1 MKQVKVVAV
10 KIKSKPLPLPKL
22 KSKRGISRKGHPKH
36 PTTAFLF
43 FRTQLNKNMMKEKVG
58 LKLTHVSKVAGELW
72 AKTSE
77 EDRRPF
83 QKLAAA
89 DKERFEA

>member
-10 KIKSKPLPLPKL
+10 KIKSKQLPLLKPKTR
-22 KSKRGISRKGHPKH
+22 RGIARKGHPKH
-36 PTTAFLF
+36 PMAAFLF

-77 EDRRPF
+77 EDR
-83 QKLAAA
+83 
-89 DKERFEA
+89 